1 MLGNATHS
9 RNQCKVQIN
18 KDNLGWIV
26 TTFKIQASP
35 IRNEI
40 HAKMDVK
47 RKEKVFIEKSHVN
60 RSWQSFISWQF
71 SWRQQQDWL
80 WQFQISQV
88 PCSQTCSRAGH
99 CTWKLSCQ
107 YNMWNVNYLD
117 LKTYVVFII
126 TKYCN
131 CTSVRNTYAKYCN
144 TNYICTCAKGKRRED
159 TWNKILR
166 WRNKA
171 GISLNIAKNLTGFDI

>member
-26 TTFKIQASP
+26 TNFKTQASP

-40 HAKMDVK
+40 HAKMYVL
-47 RKEKVFIEKSHVN
+47 RKERVFIEKNHDN

-88 PCSQTCSRAGH
+88 PCSQTCSRAGR
-99 CTWKLSCQ
+99 CTWKQ
-107 YNMWNVNYLD
+107 YSVAN
-117 LKTYVVFII
+117 TTRGIFII
-126 TKYCN
+126 LIWK
-131 CTSVRNTYAKYCN
+131 
-144 TNYICTCAKGKRRED
+144 TNVFFSSWFQNGVFARTCAKGKRQED

-171 GISLNIAKNLTGFDI
+171 GIGLNIAKNLTEFDIK